1 MFGFL
6 INLPIVS
13 YYEIGTAFT
22 ANHAHGA
29 MMGVYGMLAIGFF
42 MFIARHFIRPDRGSE
57 WAMKLSF
64 WGLNAGLALMLCAN
78 LIPMGGLQLYD
89 AVRYGY
95 WHARQ
100 PDFFQQPW
108 SRVIEWFRMPGD
120 LIFLFIGILPVVYL
134 GFVCSPR
141 GGAMRDFRPRPPA
154 KSSPSGT
161 RRHEPG
167 CFQGVCR
174 IARCFSAPG
183 YLDRVGTF
191 RGSCLTSQIP
201 LLTIVFS

>member
-1 MFGFL
+1 MFLIAVGFWNFLGAGVFGFL

-29 MMGVYGMLAIGFF
+29 LMGVYGMLAIGFF

-64 WGLNAGLALMLCAN
+64 WGLNVGLALMLCAN

-89 AVRYGY
+89 AVQNGY

-100 PDFFQQPW
+100 PEFFAQPW
-108 SRVIEWFRMPGD
+108 PRIIEWLRMPGD
-120 LIFLFIGILPVVYL
+120 LIFLFVGILPVVYL
-134 GFVCSPR
+134 AIRMFAAR
-141 GGAMRDFRPRPPA
+141 RRYARLPA
-154 KSSPSGT
+154 ET
-161 RRHEPG
+161 TTEE
-167 CFQGVCR
+167 FTQWYEE
-174 IARCFSAPG
+174 A
-183 YLDRVGTF
+183 
-191 RGSCLTSQIP
+191 
-201 LLTIVFS
+201 